1 MSFTPALK
9 WLLILSIALP
19 IIHLVLAGV
28 ETILNALG
36 DATGA
41 LVVEYA
47 ALMVACVWILVL
59 VGLVICTA
67 LSSLSTMDRDD
78 G

>member
-19 IIHLVLAGV
+19 IIHLVLAG
-28 ETILNALG
+28 
-36 DATGA
+36 A
-41 LVVEYA
+41 LVVDYA
-47 ALMVACVWILVL
+47 ALIVACVWILVL